1 MKRYCFVHKV
11 SSLCEVEVLLVE
23 QAMLFVPLFKTI
35 WPIDIMHYLLP
46 LRPAHPF
53 GFGTLHDAD
62 HLIRS
67 RKLGVDGGRKRVNQF
82 GPVVIPQPQH
92 RLQLEQ
98 KFLSEEHFDSSGVP
112 RSLMAVYFL
121 TIVDSTNP
129 VRNKGAQP
137 RYAYLIRSLPFF
149 ILSESAT
156 PPRFTLPLYPPT
168 LRQMLQAQSW

>member
-62 HLIRS
+62 HLIWS

-92 RLQLEQ
+92 SAAVGAEVSLRGTFR
-98 KFLSEEHFDSSGVP
+98 FLGCSSIFDGG
-112 RSLMAVYFL
+112 
-121 TIVDSTNP
+121 I
-129 VRNKGAQP
+129 
-137 RYAYLIRSLPFF
+137 LPNH
-149 ILSESAT
+149 
-156 PPRFTLPLYPPT
+156 R
-168 LRQMLQAQSW
+168 